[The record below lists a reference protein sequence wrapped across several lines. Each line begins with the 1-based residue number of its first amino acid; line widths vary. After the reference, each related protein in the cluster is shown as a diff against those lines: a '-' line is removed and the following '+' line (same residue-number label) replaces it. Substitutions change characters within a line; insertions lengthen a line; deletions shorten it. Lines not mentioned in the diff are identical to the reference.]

1 MSGGIDNS
9 WNRGEKVV
17 PVVKVL
23 RKGALTLVM
32 AVIAIILL
40 FPIVITFTNSLMTEK
55 EIEINYGSI
64 GQMNEVIE
72 GREAIFVN
80 LKLLPDQVSLE
91 QYAKVFLD
99 NPKYLTMF
107 WNSVF
112 LVVPIIAGQTLVA
125 ALAAY
130 AFSKLKFRGR
140 DPLFLIYV
148 LTMLMPF
155 QVTLV
160 PNYIMADKL
169 GILDSSYAIILPGIF
184 AAFGVFMLRQFMLDI
199 PYAYIE
205 ASKMD
210 GAGHFLI
217 FYKIIIPMIKP
228 GLAALVILL
237 FVDYWNMVEQPLIF
251 LEDPFKQPLSVF
263 LSRIN
268 EEERGIAFAASIL
281 YMAPMVMLFLYAESY
296 FIEGIQLSGIK
307 G

>member
-1 MSGGIDNS
+1 M
-9 WNRGEKVV
+9 
-17 PVVKVL
+17 PVARVL
-23 RKGALTLVM
+23 QKSALTLVLG
-32 AVIAIILL
+32 VIAVMLL
-40 FPIVITFTNSLMTEK
+40 FPIVITFTNSMMTEK
-55 EIEINYGSI
+55 EININYGPI
-64 GQMNEVIE
+64 GQMK
-72 GREAIFVN
+72 EAAAGKANPYVN
-80 LKLLPDQVSLE
+80 LKLLPDKVSLE
-91 QYAKVFLD
+91 QYGKVLLD

-107 WNSVF
+107 WNSV
-112 LVVPIIAGQTLVA
+112 LMVVPIISGQTVVA

-160 PNYIMADKL
+160 PNYIMADQL
-169 GILDSSYAIILPGIF
+169 GILNSPNAIILPGIF

-205 ASKMD
+205 AAKID
-210 GAGHFLI
+210 GAGHLRI
-217 FYKIIIPMIKP
+217 FIQIIIPMIKP
-228 GLAALVILL
+228 GLAALIILL

-251 LEDPFKQPLSVF
+251 LDDPFKQPLSVF

-268 EEERGIAFAASIL
+268 EGERGMAFAASML

-296 FIEGIQLSGIK
+296 FIEGVQLSGIK